1 MRQKLLGILAF
12 VMGLISHNN
21 VFADINKLELQD
33 ISIESGST
41 EVVLPVLLTNEN
53 EISGFQCDLYLP
65 EGVEVAKDGD
75 DDFIIDVARTTVK
88 RHSVNARLLPDGV
101 FRIVCSSMKN
111 STFSGNSGIVLNI
124 TLKVKV
130 DKSAGTYDM
139 ALKNVVLTGPAA
151 ERYTSDD
158 VSAKLTINGVSPI
171 IVKAKSC
178 SRTYGDENP
187 TFEYSVEGGTLD
199 GEPEI
204 ICGATTTSP
213 VGVYPISIKKGSI
226 KNNNV
231 TLSAGTLTITK
242 APLTVSVGNYGKKQ
256 GEANPEF
263 KLSYNGFKN
272 KETDAVLKTKPTVT
286 TTATESSAPGE
297 YEIVVSGGEADN
309 YSFAYNN
316 GKLTV
321 AEADAIVI
329 TAKSYTRV
337 YGDANPTFEYVVE
350 GGILDGEPVI
360 SCEAAATSNVGEYS
374 INVSKG
380 TIKNYNVTLV
390 NGTLSIQRAPLTII
404 AKSYTIKQGETL
416 PSYEAEYNGF
426 KNNETNEVFTKK
438 PSISCSAT
446 SSDVLGKFDIL
457 VNGAEAENY
466 EISYVKGTLTIS
478 EANPVK
484 VTAKN
489 YIRKYGDPNPTFEY
503 TVEGAALVGEPDIEC
518 EATVKSPVG
527 NYPIV
532 ISKGLVSNYNDSYV
546 NGTLTVTK
554 APLTVTAKSYT
565 IKQGETLP
573 TFEVEYNGFRN
584 DETNSVLTSQPTIT
598 CSASSFSVPG
608 TYDIIVSGAEAD
620 NYEISYEKG
629 MLNIEMPNPIV
640 ITAAMC
646 TREYGD
652 ANPKFYYTVEGGKI
666 EGEPEIICEATAT
679 SPIGQYPIKISK
691 GSIKNYNV
699 KLIEGILTI
708 TKAPLNVSVD
718 NYDKRR
724 GEANPEFIIKYEG
737 FKNNENEDVLK
748 TKPTVT
754 TDATEESEPGEYDI
768 MINGGEADNY
778 TLSYSKGKLTI
789 LDWDPIIISGKTYTR
804 EYGESNP
811 VFEYTV
817 ESGILNGEPEV
828 ICEADAAS
836 PVGEYPITIKKGSIQ
851 DEDVTFNAGKLIIT
865 PAPLTVSV
873 GNYSKKKGESNPE
886 FTINYKGFK
895 NNENEDVLKVK
906 PTVTTT
912 ATTSSEPGVYDLVV
926 SGGEAENYNLSY
938 VNGKLSILLPYNN
951 ILSLSDINMPLGNT
965 EAILSILL
973 TNETDISGFQCDLY
987 LANGIEVAKNETG
1000 DYKIEVLR
1008 SNGKHE
1014 VLPRQLS
1021 DGAFRILCGS
1031 LGNEKFSGN
1040 SGVVLQLTLN
1050 VGSNYA
1056 VGKYE
1061 IGLRNI
1067 ILTDPEV
1074 NRYTSDDTSSTLS
1087 ISAPVII
1094 TAKNY
1099 SREYG
1104 EANPTF
1110 EYTVDGAKLEGTPEI
1125 ICEATATSPVGEYPI
1140 IIKKGSVTNYNDT
1153 YVNGVLT
1160 ITKAPL
1166 TVSVGNYTRKQGE
1179 ENPEFPISYSGFKNN
1194 ETEGVLTKKPTA
1206 TTTATTSSEPGEYD
1220 ILVSGA
1226 EAQNY
1231 DISYKNG
1238 KLTVVKADAI
1248 VITAKSYTREYG
1260 ESNPTFEYTV
1270 DGAKLEGTPEIIC
1283 EATATSPAGDYPII
1297 IKKGSVTN
1305 YNDTYVNGVLT
1316 ITRAPLTITAGS
1328 YTKKQYEPMPEFS
1341 VSFEGFKN
1349 NETEKVLSKQP
1360 VLNCEANEDSAP
1372 GEYDI
1377 VVSGAEAQNYEMK
1390 YVVGKLT
1397 VTEPDSY
1404 TLTYMVDG
1412 KEYKSFTVKYRES
1425 ITPLEAPE
1433 KEGYTFSGW
1442 SEIPMSMP
1450 AKDVVITG
1458 TFTVNSY
1465 TLTYKVDG
1473 EVYKTLTVEY
1483 SIALTP
1489 EAPPTK
1495 EGYTFSGWSEIPATM
1510 PAKDVVITGSFI
1522 INSYTITYV
1531 LDGETYTTETLE
1543 YGAKIVPPVISGL
1556 EDYSIWEDVPETMP
1570 AKDITIYGKAKE
1582 LIDSLTPTLYSG
1594 NGEVFDLN
1602 GKKLSAPQ
1610 KGLNIIRMSDGTS
1623 KKVMI
1628 K

>member
-41 EVVLPVLLTNEN
+41 EVVLPVFLMNEN

-75 DDFIIDVARTTVK
+75 DDFIIDVARTTLK

-178 SRTYGDENP
+178 SRTYGDNNP

-204 ICGATTTSP
+204 ICEATTTSP

-272 KETDAVLKTKPTVT
+272 NETDAVLKTKPTVT
-286 TTATESSAPGE
+286 TTVTESSAPGE

-350 GGILDGEPVI
+350 GGTLDGEPVI
-360 SCEAAATSNVGEYS
+360 SCEAATTSNVGEYS
-374 INVSKG
+374 INISKG
-380 TIKNYNVTLV
+380 SIKNYNVTLI
-390 NGTLSIQRAPLTII
+390 NGSLSIHKAPLTIT

-426 KNNETNEVFTKK
+426 KNNETNEVLTKK

-457 VNGAEAENY
+457 INGAEAENY

-484 VTAKN
+484 VTAKS
-489 YIRKYGDPNPTFEY
+489 YIRKYGDSNPTFEY
-503 TVEGAALVGEPDIEC
+503 TVEGAALDGEPDIEC

-554 APLTVTAKSYT
+554 APLTITAKSYT
-565 IKQGETLP
+565 IKQGEALP
-573 TFEVEYNGFRN
+573 TFEVEYNGLKN

-598 CSASSFSVPG
+598 CSASSFSDPG

-629 MLNIEMPNPIV
+629 TLNIEMPNPIV
-640 ITAAMC
+640 ITAVMC

-652 ANPKFYYTVEGGKI
+652 ANPKFDYTVEGGTL

-679 SPIGQYPIKISK
+679 SPIGQYPIKITK
-691 GSIKNYNV
+691 GSIKNYNI

-724 GEANPEFIIKYEG
+724 GEANPEFIIKYKG
-737 FKNNENEDVLK
+737 FKNNENEDILK
-748 TKPTVT
+748 VKPTVT
-754 TDATEESEPGEYDI
+754 TDATEESAPGEYDI
-768 MINGGEADNY
+768 IINGGEADNY
-778 TLSYSKGKLTI
+778 TLIYSKGKLTI
-789 LDWDPIIISGKTYTR
+789 LDWDPIIISGKIYTR

-811 VFEYTV
+811 EFEYIV
-817 ESGILNGEPEV
+817 ESGILDGEPEV

-836 PVGEYPITIKKGSIQ
+836 PVGEYPITIMKGSIQ

-895 NNENEDVLKVK
+895 NNENEDILKVK
-906 PTVTTT
+906 PMVTTT
-912 ATTSSEPGVYDLVV
+912 ASMSSEPGVYDLVV

-938 VNGKLSILLPYNN
+938 VNGKLSVLLPYNN
-951 ILSLSDINMPLGNT
+951 VLSLSDINMPLGNT

-973 TNETDISGFQCDLY
+973 SNETDISGFQCDLY
-987 LANGIEVAKNETG
+987 LPNGIEVAKNETG

-1031 LGNEKFSGN
+1031 LENEIFSGN
-1040 SGVVLQLTLN
+1040 SGAVLQLTLN
-1050 VGSNYA
+1050 VESNYA
-1056 VGKYE
+1056 AGKYE

-1094 TAKNY
+1094 TAKSY
-1099 SREYG
+1099 TREYG
-1104 EANPTF
+1104 ESNPTF
-1110 EYTVDGAKLEGTPEI
+1110 EYSSEGAALEGTPEI
-1125 ICEATATSPVGEYPI
+1125 SCEATSTSPVGTYPIVINKGSVTNYNDTYVNGVLTITKAPLTITAKSYTMKQGDAMPTFEAEYGGFKNNESKDVLTKQASFSCVATSSSAPGKYDIEVSGAEAQNYEISYNKGTLTIIDADLVTVTANSYTIAYGDAIPELGFTSSGAALNGKPAISCEATSTSPVGEYPI

-1166 TVSVGNYTRKQGE
+1166 T
-1179 ENPEFPISYSGFKNN
+1179 
-1194 ETEGVLTKKPTA
+1194 
-1206 TTTATTSSEPGEYD
+1206 
-1220 ILVSGA
+1220 
-1226 EAQNY
+1226 
-1231 DISYKNG
+1231 
-1238 KLTVVKADAI
+1238 
-1248 VITAKSYTREYG
+1248 
-1260 ESNPTFEYTV
+1260 
-1270 DGAKLEGTPEIIC
+1270 
-1283 EATATSPAGDYPII
+1283 
-1297 IKKGSVTN
+1297 
-1305 YNDTYVNGVLT
+1305 
-1316 ITRAPLTITAGS
+1316 ITAGT

-1349 NETEKVLSKQP
+1349 NETEEVLTKQP
-1360 VLNCEANEDSAP
+1360 TFSCEANEDSEP
-1372 GEYDI
+1372 GVYDI

-1390 YVVGKLT
+1390 YIVGKLT

-1412 KEYKSFTVKYRES
+1412 KEYRSFTVKYRES
-1425 ITPLEAPE
+1425 ITPIEAPE

-1442 SEIPMSMP
+1442 SEIP
-1450 AKDVVITG
+1450 
-1458 TFTVNSY
+1458 
-1465 TLTYKVDG
+1465 
-1473 EVYKTLTVEY
+1473 E
-1483 SIALTP
+1483 
-1489 EAPPTK
+1489 
-1495 EGYTFSGWSEIPATM
+1495 TM
-1510 PAKDVVITGSFI
+1510 PAKDVVITGSFS
-1522 INSYTITYV
+1522 INVYTITYV
-1531 LDGETYTTETLE
+1531 LDGEVYTTETLE
-1543 YGAKIVPPVISGL
+1543 YGAKVIPPVISGL
-1556 EDYSIWEDVPETMP
+1556 EDYTIWEDVPETMP
-1570 AKDITIYGKAKE
+1570 ANDITIYGKAKDI
-1582 LIDSLTPTLYSG
+1582 IDSLTPTLYSG
-1594 NGEVFDLN
+1594 KGEVFDLN
-1602 GKKLSAPQ
+1602 GRKLSATQ
-1610 KGLNIIRMSDGTS
+1610 KGLNIIRMSDGTV